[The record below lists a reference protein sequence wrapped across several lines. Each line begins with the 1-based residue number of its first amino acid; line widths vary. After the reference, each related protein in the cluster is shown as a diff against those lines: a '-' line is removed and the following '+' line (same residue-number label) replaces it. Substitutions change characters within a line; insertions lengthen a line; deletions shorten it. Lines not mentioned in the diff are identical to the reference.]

1 MSLTSQGKRPGRP
14 RCGDVRI
21 EFVVTKAAWDE
32 LLRREAA
39 SGGKVYRTRIA
50 ATILEQ
56 QLIGGTNVT
65 TTHLTA

>member
-1 MSLTSQGKRPGRP
+1 MVS
-14 RCGDVRI
+14 
-21 EFVVTKAAWDE
+21 KAAWQE

-39 SGGKVYRTRIA
+39 SGGKHYRTRIA

-56 QLIGGTNVT
+56 QLVGG